1 MGAVDVIDDRR
12 VAMQKKVL
20 IVDQYL
26 LLDNGQD

>member
-26 LLDNGQD
+26 LLDN